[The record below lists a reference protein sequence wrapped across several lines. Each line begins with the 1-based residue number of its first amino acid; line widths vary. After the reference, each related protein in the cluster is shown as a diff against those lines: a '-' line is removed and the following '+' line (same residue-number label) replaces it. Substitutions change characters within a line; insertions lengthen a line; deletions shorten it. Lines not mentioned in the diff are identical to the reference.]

1 MGREAEALCHWAG
14 TSGQAHI
21 LLESAE
27 IILRGELRARI
38 PRASIRSFRAQDGD
52 LTVEAA
58 AGRLVAELGGTLAES
73 WAAALAKPPP
83 SLAAKLGVGPRNPA
97 FITGDLSDAAL
108 ADALSGATVAVA
120 SDARQIVAVLLSRAD
135 LDAALSLAA
144 AHPDLPVWCV
154 YPKGAKAD
162 PGDAAVRADFRA
174 AGWMDT
180 KTSAVSDRLTATRYN
195 RAKAPKAR

>member
-27 IILRGELRARI
+27 IILRGEVRARI
-38 PRASIRSFRAQDGD
+38 PRASIRSFRADGGD
-52 LTVEAA
+52 LTVDAA
-58 AGRLVAELGGTLAES
+58 AGQLVAELGGAVAAS

-83 SLAAKLGVGPRNPA
+83 SLAAKLGVGAGKPA
-97 FITGDLSDAAL
+97 FVMGDLSDAAL
-108 ADALSGATVAVA
+108 ADALSGTTVSAA
-120 SDARQIVAVLLSRAD
+120 SDAALIVAVLLSRAD
-135 LDAALSLAA
+135 LDSALALAA
-144 AHPDLPVWCV
+144 ALPVLPVWCV
-154 YPKGAKAD
+154 YAKGAHAD
-162 PGDAAVRADFRA
+162 PGDAIIRAAFRA

-195 RAKAPKAR
+195 RAASPEGR

>member
-14 TSGQAHI
+14 SSGQARI

-27 IILRGELRARI
+27 IILRGEVRARI
-38 PRASIRSFRAQDGD
+38 PRASIRSFRAEDGD
-52 LTVEAA
+52 LTVDAA

-83 SLAAKLGVGPRNPA
+83 SLAAKLGVGPGNPA
-97 FITGDLSDAAL
+97 FVTGDLSDAPLSGAL
-108 ADALSGATVAVA
+108 AGATVAAA
-120 SDARQIVAVLLSRAD
+120 SDARQIVAVLMSRAD

-144 AHPDLPVWCV
+144 DHPDLPVWCV
-154 YPKGAKAD
+154 YAKGAKAD
-162 PGDAAVRADFRA
+162 PGDAAIRAGFRA

-195 RAKAPKAR
+195 HTTAPDAR

>member
-21 LLESAE
+21 LLESSE

-52 LTVEAA
+52 LTVDAA

-83 SLAAKLGVGPRNPA
+83 GLAAKLGVGPGNPA
-97 FITGDLSDAAL
+97 FVTGDLSDAAL
-108 ADALSGATVAVA
+108 ADALSGAIVAAVA
-120 SDARQIVAVLLSRAD
+120 DARQIVAVLLSRAD
-135 LDAALSLAA
+135 LDAALSLAT

-162 PGDAAVRADFRA
+162 PGDATVRAGFRA

-195 RAKAPKAR
+195 RVKAPKAR